1 MDKESIFQKLFRSAA
16 KAQARL
22 KKEVPEENASAAPV
36 ADEEKPA
43 EGTGNGQ
50 TANGVFKKTGA
61 LFSTLKARV
70 FTKRTDAQE
79 AAVSLFQSLSG
90 KLLLF
95 TVPVLIAAVA
105 ISTFIAMS
113 SGNAIS
119 DRIMDDQM
127 DRAFSSFSKSL
138 EDQVLTW
145 LDAATESAEDPNFV
159 KEVTAQ
165 NAEGIGAYLSEFEV
179 GSSGFVFVT
188 DRLGNVLYTTSPYYK
203 QGDSLGSEAY
213 IQRAFEGRQDI
224 RLTADPNGNIF
235 RLAAVPI
242 QMERSGIVG
251 CIVAGYYYNNATLLD
266 SQKQLHGADFTVFK
280 GDMRWATTITK
291 NNVRIVGTQMA
302 PDIAKIV
309 LEQQQDYVGRAV
321 IAEKQYA
328 VKYSPLIDKDGR
340 VLGALFCGLQIDEIE
355 QEQAAAI
362 RNTILVAAVL
372 LVLSGA
378 GLLLFVRRNVQKPLF
393 MLKAGAEQLAEG
405 NAVVTLKVGNRND
418 EVGVLMRSFMSVCG
432 TLQAMIADT
441 DALVQAALAGELK
454 TRADVEKHK
463 GDFRRI
469 IEGINQTL
477 DAVIAPVEEATHVL
491 NELSQGNLNAK
502 VTGEFQGD
510 HATIK
515 YALND
520 TIDSLKRYISETSYV
535 LSELSNKNLTVSIT
549 SEFRGDFVELKD
561 SINGIVASL
570 NDMLHEIGAAADQ
583 VAAGTMQVS
592 AGSQTLSQASVE
604 QASSIEELNATVSEL
619 ADHTKRNA
627 ARAQTACDLSAAA
640 QENAQKG
647 NKRMHALQVA
657 MQDINETANNIGK
670 IIKVIDDI
678 AFQTNILSLNAAIE
692 AARAGQYGRG
702 FAVVADEVRNL
713 AHKSADAAKETT
725 ALIKNSIRKA
735 AAGTRIADDTSVALK
750 EITESVE
757 HAAALVQEI
766 AQASNEQATGIAQV
780 NMGLSMMSNMVQQNS
795 ATAEQSAATAEEL
808 SGQADMLRAMVD
820 EFRLIGEEE

>member
-1 MDKESIFQKLFRSAA
+1 MFKKFSRSAA
-16 KAQARL
+16 KALASL
-22 KKEVPEENASAAPV
+22 KKPAPKESASAA
-36 ADEEKPA
+36 AKTDAENPA
-43 EGTGNGQ
+43 KEAGNGILQ
-50 TANGVFKKTGA
+50 NVNGVFKKVGG
-61 LFSTLKARV
+61 LFVALKARI
-70 FTKRTDAQE
+70 FTKRGEAKE
-79 AAVSLFQSLSG
+79 AAVSLFQSIGG

-95 TVPVLIAAVA
+95 VVPVLIAAVA
-105 ISTFIAMS
+105 ISTILATT

-119 DRIMDDQM
+119 DRIMDEQM

-145 LDAATESAEDPNFV
+145 LDTATQSAEDPNFV

-165 NAEGIGAYLSEFEV
+165 NTEGIGSYLSEFQV

-188 DRLGNVLYTTSPYYK
+188 DRLGNVLYSTSSYYK
-203 QGDSLGSEAY
+203 QGDSLASEAY
-213 IQRAFEGRQDI
+213 LMTAFEGHQDI
-224 RLTADPNGNIF
+224 RLTADPNGNIY

-242 QMERSGIVG
+242 QMERTGIVG

-266 SQKQLHGADFTVFK
+266 NQKLLHGTDFTVFK
-280 GDMRWATTITK
+280 GNMRWATTITK

-302 PDIAKIV
+302 PDVAKVV
-309 LEQQQDYVGRAV
+309 LEQKKEYVGRAT
-321 IAEKQYA
+321 IADMRYA
-328 VKYSPLIDKDGR
+328 VKYSPLLDKDGKI
-340 VLGALFCGLQIDEIE
+340 LGALFSGLPITEIE
-355 QEQAAAI
+355 QARAAAI

-372 LVLSGA
+372 IALSVV
-378 GLLLFVRRNVQKPLF
+378 GLLVFVRRSVQRPLLL
-393 MLKAGAEQLAEG
+393 LKAGAEQLAEG
-405 NAVVTLKVGNRND
+405 NTGFTLDVRNRND
-418 EVGVLMRSFMSVCG
+418 EVGVLMKSFMSVCG
-432 TLQAMIADT
+432 SLQAMIADT
-441 DALVQAALAGELK
+441 DTLVQAALAGELK
-454 TRADVEKHK
+454 TRADAEKHK
-463 GDFRRI
+463 GDFKKI
-469 IEGINQTL
+469 VEGVNHTL
-477 DAVIAPVEEATHVL
+477 DAVIAPVEEAANVL
-491 NELSQGNLNAK
+491 NELSLGNLNAR

-510 HATIK
+510 HAIIK
-515 YALND
+515 HALND
-520 TIDSLKRYISETSYV
+520 TIASLKRYISETSHV
-535 LSELSNKNLTVSIT
+535 LSELSDKNLTVFIT
-549 SEFRGDFVELKD
+549 TEYRGDFVELKN

-604 QASSIEELNATVSEL
+604 QAGSIEELNATVSDL

-627 ARAQTACDLSAAA
+627 ARAMTASELSAAA

-657 MQDINETANNIGK
+657 MEAINETAGNIGK

-678 AFQTNILSLNAAIE
+678 AFQTSILSLNAAIE

-713 AHKSADAAKETT
+713 AQKSANAAKDTT
-725 ALIKNSIRKA
+725 ALINNSIRKA
-735 AAGTRIADDTSVALK
+735 AAGTRIANDTSSALQ

-757 HAAALVQEI
+757 QSAALVKQI
-766 AQASNEQATGIAQV
+766 AEASNEQATGIAQV

-808 SGQADMLRAMVD
+808 SGQADMLRAMVE